1 MYYLPTTLSISSATF
16 DSIVYDY
23 NLFNEVP
30 RSRWQ
35 HLNINVIL
43 KRLILDYSTIT
54 KFEFLNL
61 TIYQR
66 RLMYIALYELGI
78 SYNKRRIDRNFAV
91 IIIIINNNIRN
102 NIIQSNP
109 FQSNPFQSNLVEN
122 NKDQDNNSN
131 NMRQKLIIS
140 DIIYDIKDNITD
152 AVFLQL
158 MNTLYK
164 ITD

>member
-78 SYNKRRIDRNFAV
+78 SYYKRRIDTNFAV

-102 NIIQSNP
+102 NLI
-109 FQSNPFQSNLVEN
+109 QSNPFQSNLVEN

-140 DIIYDIKDNITD
+140 EIIYDIKDNITD
-152 AVFLQL
+152 E
-158 MNTLYK
+158 
-164 ITD
+164 IS